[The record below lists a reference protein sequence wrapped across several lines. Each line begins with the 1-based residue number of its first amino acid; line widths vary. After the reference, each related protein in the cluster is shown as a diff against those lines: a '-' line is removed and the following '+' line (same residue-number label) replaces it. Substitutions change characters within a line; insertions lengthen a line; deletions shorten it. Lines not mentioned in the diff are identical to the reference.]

1 MFLVYVSSLNLGL
14 SPRPHV
20 CLRMGSCWSQ
30 HHTPCPWSPDSRPQS
45 PPAGT
50 RSHPPTHDKRLQP
63 AFPRQPV
70 FPCIRPHEQLLP
82 QYFLLHS
89 SEAPWTKKS
98 KNKLMFSSPKHL
110 AVLMTAKWKQVTQ
123 PDADESPSLRA
134 ALPCHS
140 QCRRAAPVTA
150 PSYDTHPTRYA
161 VSLCKDADRSLCST
175 PLLTPASRLT
185 LTLRSAHRPRV
196 PANPLWPAAR
206 PHLVSCP
213 HLLSGSVPTGFP
225 PVPQV
230 DPTPLTPTLRL
241 VSGTFPTR
249 LTPQHPCFSA
259 LGRPPFT
266 SSPAWVLL
274 GTQPRWASPLEM
286 SLGGVAPRVQR
297 QLHKPKDNVNV
308 FIIAT
313 RAHA

>member
-20 CLRMGSCWSQ
+20 CLRMGSRWSQ

-45 PPAGT
+45 PPPGP

-134 ALPCHS
+134 ALPRHS
-140 QCRRAAPVTA
+140 QCRRAARATTLPPVL
-150 PSYDTHPTRYA
+150 PGPR
-161 VSLCKDADRSLCST
+161 
-175 PLLTPASRLT
+175 
-185 LTLRSAHRPRV
+185 HRP
-196 PANPLWPAAR
+196 
-206 PHLVSCP
+206 
-213 HLLSGSVPTGFP
+213 
-225 PVPQV
+225 
-230 DPTPLTPTLRL
+230 
-241 VSGTFPTR
+241 
-249 LTPQHPCFSA
+249 
-259 LGRPPFT
+259 
-266 SSPAWVLL
+266 
-274 GTQPRWASPLEM
+274 
-286 SLGGVAPRVQR
+286 
-297 QLHKPKDNVNV
+297 QL
-308 FIIAT
+308 
-313 RAHA
+313 